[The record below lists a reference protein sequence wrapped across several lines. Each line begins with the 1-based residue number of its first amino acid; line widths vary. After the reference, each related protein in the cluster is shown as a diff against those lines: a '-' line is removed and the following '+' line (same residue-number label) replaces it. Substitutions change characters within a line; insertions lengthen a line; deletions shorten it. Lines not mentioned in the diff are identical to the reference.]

1 MNKKRLSVVMAGA
14 MLASSVAPVLAAEV
28 QKSEMPA
35 NEAGL
40 LIRKVRET
48 LNSKV
53 FADKADDKDGL
64 NAGFYGKSVY
74 FVTLN
79 GKKVALDN
87 ESSQDDFQSKLGN
100 VKAGDVVE
108 IWSYGY
114 EEKDGKYYASEKIL
128 NLHIQQ
134 QTLKI

>member
-79 GKKVALDN
+79 GKK
-87 ESSQDDFQSKLGN
+87 
-100 VKAGDVVE
+100 
-108 IWSYGY
+108 
-114 EEKDGKYYASEKIL
+114 
-128 NLHIQQ
+128 
-134 QTLKI
+134 